1 MHGFLHH
8 IHFRTAS
15 NFPHLQY
22 GIRVRCLQPQTVVPF
37 FAVSRPH
44 GATGGHEKARLVT
57 LQQQVPYL
65 ILVPANRMIVPKR
78 NEHNFVFQNVNIFY
92 VPGTNWAV
100 IEQVGNIQN
109 LPFSK
114 WNLPPSSECCCCL
127 LLTWTN
133 DTCHKVLPVSKGT
146 IEKFRRNND

>member
-8 IHFRTAS
+8 IH
-15 NFPHLQY
+15 FPHLQY

-37 FAVSRPH
+37 FAVSRTH
-44 GATGGHEKARLVT
+44 GATGGHEKTRLVT

-78 NEHNFVFQNVNIFY
+78 NEYNFIFQNVNIFY

-109 LPFSK
+109 SPFSK

-133 DTCHKVLPVSKGT
+133 DTCHKVLPVSQCT

>member
-1 MHGFLHH
+1 V
-8 IHFRTAS
+8 I
-15 NFPHLQY
+15 
-22 GIRVRCLQPQTVVPF
+22 PF
-37 FAVSRPH
+37 FAVSRSH
-44 GATGGHEKARLVT
+44 GATGGHEKTRLVT

-78 NEHNFVFQNVNIFY
+78 NEYNFIFQNVNI

-133 DTCHKVLPVSKGT
+133 DTCHKVLPVSQGT